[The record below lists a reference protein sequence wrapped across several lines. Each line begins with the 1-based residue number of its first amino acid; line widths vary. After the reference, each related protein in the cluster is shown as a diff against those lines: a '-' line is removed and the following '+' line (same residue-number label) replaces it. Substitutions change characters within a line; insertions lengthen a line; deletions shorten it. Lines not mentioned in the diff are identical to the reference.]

1 MIVSKPINVETEI
14 EDLTTGC
21 TYIYKGASI
30 EDCRK
35 YFLSLFFG
43 SRPHKILWVNY
54 L

>member
-1 MIVSKPINVETEI
+1 MTVSKPVKIETEI

-21 TYIYKGASI
+21 TYIYKGTFI

-35 YFLSLFFG
+35 YFLSLFYG
-43 SRPHKILWVNY
+43 NRPHKILWINH